1 MHRESLQK
9 TVRGVT
15 FEGVKGFQFRPIRL
29 HHKSYQ
35 EPNTLLELYQLARQ
49 LHQSVNLTE
58 MLRTVL
64 AQTLDLAHAE
74 MSCVILLDDRGV
86 PAYWMT
92 SDPGLSLTEL
102 SLAAALHDGLQGQSL
117 QRQQT
122 IYVAD
127 HLHRGNGQSPLV
139 PGRSF
144 LVVPLSAHGKI
155 TGVLTLA
162 HPNPRAFT
170 MQHKAL
176 LIEAAEVIGLALH
189 NAQAY
194 TQLHT
199 TTTAND
205 EGKYRL
211 VHDIRSP
218 LMSVSASIEVIR
230 RVLRMD
236 LQDPALQSMI
246 RESVDNAQRSL
257 KAVLDLSN
265 DLLDT
270 KKLQIDQTTIEYQ
283 PVVLELLCDEV
294 MGIMRSL
301 ALQRHIMLS
310 YQVTPRTL
318 SMMGDA
324 ALLRRMLVN
333 LTANALRFTPEGGT
347 VTLKAGEITLSES
360 VLLVVEDTGSG
371 VAPADRERIFE
382 PFAQG
387 KGENKRGTGLGLT
400 VCREVARAHG
410 GRIWVEDRP
419 GGGSRFCSLL
429 PMQERLRQIA
439 IT

>member
-1 MHRESLQK
+1 M
-9 TVRGVT
+9 
-15 FEGVKGFQFRPIRL
+15 
-29 HHKSYQ
+29 
-35 EPNTLLELYQLARQ
+35 LELYQLARQ

-310 YQVTPRTL
+310 YPGDTPHPFDDGRCCVATAHARQSHSECVALYARGRHRHPQGGRDYLKRECPAGGRRHWLRRRARRPRTYL
-318 SMMGDA
+318 
-324 ALLRRMLVN
+324 
-333 LTANALRFTPEGGT
+333 
-347 VTLKAGEITLSES
+347 
-360 VLLVVEDTGSG
+360 
-371 VAPADRERIFE
+371 
-382 PFAQG
+382 
-387 KGENKRGTGLGLT
+387 
-400 VCREVARAHG
+400 
-410 GRIWVEDRP
+410 
-419 GGGSRFCSLL
+419 
-429 PMQERLRQIA
+429 
-439 IT
+439 